1 MEEIE
6 LSVEMLQSK
15 VSGQVLTAGSEDYDT
30 ARTPW
35 DLSVVQYPKVIVLA
49 ESVEDILQAVDFARD
64 HTLQVAATNTGHGI
78 ALPADNNMLIDVSL
92 MNEVK
97 IDTEKQTAWIEAG
110 AKWSHVLDKAQNVGL
125 APLMGSS
132 TDTGAIGYTL
142 GGGMG
147 WLARKF
153 GLSVDNVLS
162 YDIVTAN
169 GKCLHVSKDENQD
182 LFWGLSGAGAA
193 FGLVTAMEIR
203 LFPVDTVYAGSL
215 MYPSENAREVFTRYK
230 EVIKDLDN
238 EWTTSIMIMNL
249 PNLPF
254 IPEVMQGKS
263 VIMLHGCSV
272 CSAEE
277 GFDFVDYWLNWEQP
291 MENHFQTMPFRDI
304 DKVSDD
310 PKEPSASMA
319 TNIILKELS
328 KNVIDILIDKVIPE
342 EGQPTPLLIAQVHQV
357 GGAVAEID
365 KDAMAFSQH
374 DAPLILKLLGTTP
387 TPETKAAFREIADS
401 IRIELQPY
409 SQEGVY
415 LNFLTGDEKWNRTKQ
430 AFPASVYDKLI
441 YLKKE
446 YDPENMFAFG
456 LNIPTE

>member
-1 MEEIE
+1 
-6 LSVEMLQSK
+6 
-15 VSGQVLTAGSEDYDT
+15 
-30 ARTPW
+30 
-35 DLSVVQYPKVIVLA
+35 
-49 ESVEDILQAVDFARD
+49 
-64 HTLQVAATNTGHGI
+64 
-78 ALPADNNMLIDVSL
+78 
-92 MNEVK
+92 
-97 IDTEKQTAWIEAG
+97 
-110 AKWSHVLDKAQNVGL
+110 
-125 APLMGSS
+125 
-132 TDTGAIGYTL
+132 
-142 GGGMG
+142 
-147 WLARKF
+147 
-153 GLSVDNVLS
+153 
-162 YDIVTAN
+162 
-169 GKCLHVSKDENQD
+169 
-182 LFWGLSGAGAA
+182 
-193 FGLVTAMEIR
+193 
-203 LFPVDTVYAGSL
+203 
-215 MYPSENAREVFTRYK
+215 
-230 EVIKDLDN
+230 
-238 EWTTSIMIMNL
+238 
-249 PNLPF
+249 
-254 IPEVMQGKS
+254 
-263 VIMLHGCSV
+263 
-272 CSAEE
+272 
-277 GFDFVDYWLNWEQP
+277 
-291 MENHFQTMPFRDI
+291 MPFRDI